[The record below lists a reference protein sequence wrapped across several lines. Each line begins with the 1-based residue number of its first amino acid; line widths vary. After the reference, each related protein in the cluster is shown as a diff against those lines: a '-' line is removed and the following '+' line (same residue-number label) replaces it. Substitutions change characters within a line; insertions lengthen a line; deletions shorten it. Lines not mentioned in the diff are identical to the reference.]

1 MVQSKKALIL
11 SDGKLGHQN
20 QSVRLVEKLGI
31 ADYDILTLD
40 RRKFGKPLSF
50 ISPIYIVKNS
60 KELKQQVKNKSYD
73 IVVGLGS
80 VPRLAMVTL
89 KKNNP
94 NLKTICIMDP
104 KRYYDSYDVVAVPNH
119 DVVSYSGDNLI
130 RITGSLSYF
139 SKDDLDVAK
148 KEFKDEFAPLIKNPL
163 IGLIIGGDSKGY
175 QFTMLKA
182 RDLLDKT
189 MLLSKKLESKIYAT
203 TSRRTPEEQTAYIK
217 YRIED
222 SNNEIYTA
230 GKKNPFRAI
239 MGYSSII
246 IVTPE
251 TISMLMESCAT
262 DALTLIADR
271 KGVKSARIQKFIQE
285 LIDKGVL
292 YELEDILYKDNI
304 LEYIEKAKSKPKF
317 DEMEKVVEFIKSKN
331 IV

>member
-1 MVQSKKALIL
+1 MASSKKVLIL

-31 ADYDILTLD
+31 SDYDILTLE

-50 ISPIYIVKNS
+50 ISPIYIVKNL
-60 KELKQQVKNKSYD
+60 KELNQQVKNNSYD
-73 IVVGLGS
+73 LVVGLGS

-89 KKNNP
+89 KSRNP
-94 NLKTICIMDP
+94 DLKTICIMDP
-104 KRYYDSYDVVAVPNH
+104 KRNYEYYDVIAVPNH
-119 DVVSYSGDNLI
+119 DDVSYKGDNLV

-139 SKDDLDVAK
+139 YKEDLEVAK
-148 KEFKDEFAPLIKNPL
+148 EEFKEEFAPLIEKPL

-175 QFTMLKA
+175 SFTMLKA

-189 MLLSKKLESKIYAT
+189 LLLSKKIGSKVYAT
-203 TSRRTPEEQTAYIK
+203 TSRRTPESQAAYIK
-217 YRIED
+217 YKIED
-222 SNNEIYTA
+222 SKNEIYTS

-251 TISMLMESCAT
+251 TVSMLMESCAT
-262 DALTLIADR
+262 EALTLIADR

-292 YELEDILYKDNI
+292 FELEEMLYKDNI
-304 LEYIEKAKSKPKF
+304 LEYIEKAKSKPRF
-317 DEMEKVVEFIKSKN
+317 NELEKVVDFIKSKN